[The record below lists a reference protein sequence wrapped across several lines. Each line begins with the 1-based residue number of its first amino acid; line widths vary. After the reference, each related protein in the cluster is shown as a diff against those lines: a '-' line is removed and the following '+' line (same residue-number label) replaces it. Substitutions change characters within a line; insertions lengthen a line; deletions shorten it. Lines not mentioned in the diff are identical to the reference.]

1 MKFELVFL
9 LTVMH
14 VAVDSVMSDSAL
26 ITVLRQEIDRYNH
39 LLSTIETSLKELIL
53 AIKGEVIM
61 SEPLEEA
68 YNAILSQ
75 KVPQKWK
82 VRMLYSV
89 LQIYCND
96 TDRSGQI
103 VQTQIRL
110 LLEEQSD
117 QGLHCL
123 PFLLHCLDSLLYGR
137 AT

>member
-39 LLSTIETSLKELIL
+39 LLSIIETSLKELIL

-61 SEPLEEA
+61 SETLEEA

-82 VRMLYSV
+82 VRMRYSV
-89 LQIYCND
+89 LQMYRND
-96 TDRSGQI
+96 PKFSDR
-103 VQTQIRL
+103 
-110 LLEEQSD
+110 
-117 QGLHCL
+117 
-123 PFLLHCLDSLLYGR
+123 
-137 AT
+137 